1 MRSIYL
7 FAILIVMG
15 VSWGATLPLMKIAVS
30 TGHQPLGII
39 VWQLLIAAVL
49 LTVYCYLK
57 KIRPRTDRRTLIYYL
72 MIALLGTLLPNSFSF
87 FAIRHI
93 PAGVYSIIIASVPMF
108 ALLIALSLRLE
119 CFSMV
124 RMLGVLLGISAIVL
138 LIGPNTSLPDPQKA
152 IFVLVAL
159 MAPFFYGLEGNYIE
173 TQSHHNYD
181 PVATIFGASI
191 IGVLLAVPLALATG
205 SWVDLTKSFGPPEIA
220 LVSAAFIHTVVY
232 VSFVWVVSV
241 SGAVFACQVA
251 YIVTISGVSI
261 SAIFLGET
269 YSGWVWAALVLML
282 CGLAMVQPRDIGSQQ
297 SVKQSS

>member
-1 MRSIYL
+1 
-7 FAILIVMG
+7 MG
-15 VSWGATLPLMKIAVS
+15 VSWGATLPLMKIVVS

-39 VWQLLIAAVL
+39 VWQLLIAVIML
-49 LTVYCYLK
+49 SVYCYFK

-72 MIALLGTLLPNSFSF
+72 FIALLGTLLPNSFSF

-108 ALLIALSLRLE
+108 ALLIALVLRLE
-119 CFSMV
+119 RFSMM
-124 RMLGVLLGISAIVL
+124 RMLGVMLGIIAIIL
-138 LIGPNTSLPDPQKA
+138 LIGPDASLPDPEKA

-173 TQSHHNYD
+173 TQNRHNHD

-205 SWVDLTKSFGPPEIA
+205 SWVDLTKGFGPPEIA
-220 LVSAAFIHTVVY
+220 LVCAAFIHTVVY
-232 VSFVWVVSV
+232 VSFVWIVGV

-251 YIVTISGVSI
+251 YIVTISGVFI
-261 SAIFLGET
+261 SAVFLGEA

-297 SVKQSS
+297 SVKQS